1 MHENEISH
9 YSSVVLSRAPSLSP
23 AGKADIEKRLRKWG
37 QARYGVRP
45 NPESE
50 SNTQRAAASGCN
62 HHNVSAE
69 VAVALIF
76 SFI

>member
-1 MHENEISH
+1 MKSVTTRQ
-9 YSSVVLSRAPSLSP
+9 SSSAALHL
-23 AGKADIEKRLRKWG
+23 WG